1 MKPAKKPLS
10 SKTKIAQKPA
20 GNKKL
25 PQGEQSGPDE

>member
-10 SKTKIAQKPA
+10 SKTKIELKLA